1 MVSGS
6 LAAMVDGDLRLT
18 MDIDWVIHFGVREAE
33 ARMPI
38 FPVVDF

>member
-18 MDIDWVIHFGVREAE
+18 MDVDWVSRFGIREAE

>member
-6 LAAMVDGDLRLT
+6 LAAMVDSDLRLT
-18 MDIDWVIHFGVREAE
+18 MDVDWVIRFGIREAE

>member
-1 MVSGS
+1 MVSSS

-18 MDIDWVIHFGVREAE
+18 MDVDWVIRFGIREAE